1 MSVWCVYVCVSCV
14 DGIYLW
20 YVYMWWVG
28 DVCVRTCVWYLVFVC
43 VHVLVYVCLRLV
55 ESRYVA
61 LEDLELS
68 MVQTRLALH
77 AGCRVLP
84 ASAS

>member
-1 MSVWCVYVCVSCV
+1 MCAHMCMVSSVCVCACAC
-14 DGIYLW
+14 
-20 YVYMWWVG
+20 
-28 DVCVRTCVWYLVFVC
+28 VCVFA
-43 VHVLVYVCLRLV
+43 YVCLRLV